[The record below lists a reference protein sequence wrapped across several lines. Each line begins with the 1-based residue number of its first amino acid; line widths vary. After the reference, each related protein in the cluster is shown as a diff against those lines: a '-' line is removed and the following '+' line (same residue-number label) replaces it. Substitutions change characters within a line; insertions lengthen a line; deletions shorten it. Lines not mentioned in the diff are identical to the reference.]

1 MPAPA
6 VHRSLTRSVRLATL
20 GLALSPLLVLAA
32 EEAIELEAQ
41 SVVAPPQAERANGP
55 VAGYVASRSATGT
68 KTDTPLL
75 ETPQSVSV
83 LTADRIRDLGSL
95 TVQDA
100 LRYTA
105 GMRGETY
112 GLDSRGDWSMIRGSA
127 PSIFLDGLQQTFG
140 SYTNTRTDPFTL
152 VGTVGYSF

>member
-41 SVVAPPQAERANGP
+41 SVVATPQAER
-55 VAGYVASRSATGT
+55 ATGT

-83 LTADRIRDLGSL
+83 ITADRIRDLGSL

-127 PSIFLDGLQQTFG
+127 PSIFLDGLQQTLG